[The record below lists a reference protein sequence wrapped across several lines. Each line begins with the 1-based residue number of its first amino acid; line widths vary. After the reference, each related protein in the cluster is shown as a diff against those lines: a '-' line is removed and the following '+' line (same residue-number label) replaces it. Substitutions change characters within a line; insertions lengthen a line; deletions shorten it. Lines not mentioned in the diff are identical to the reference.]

1 MGHRWDSIDEM
12 ECPTAKTL
20 FEDYFRATVEY
31 FEAVDKLSN
40 LVGLHD
46 LFANTKQHTEQT
58 HAKCRLARLALEK
71 HRAEHN
77 CRFEAAEKS

>member
-1 MGHRWDSIDEM
+1 M

-20 FEDYFRATVEY
+20 FEDYSRATVEY

-46 LFANTKQHTEQT
+46 VFADTKQHTEQT

-77 CRFEAAEKS
+77 CGIAAAGKS

>member
-1 MGHRWDSIDEM
+1 M

-20 FEDYFRATVEY
+20 FEDYSRATVEY

-46 LFANTKQHTEQT
+46 VFADTKQHTEQT

-71 HRAEHN
+71 HRAKHN
-77 CRFEAAEKS
+77 CGIAAAGKS